1 MRKKAFL
8 FWFTASAAVML
19 LLPWLA
25 VTFGNA
31 DTGMGITLAL
41 FFAVDPVYS
50 VLVGIFAGKD
60 VRKMWSLPIIS
71 AALFL
76 PGAWIFLAG
85 NETSFFLY
93 AGVYLALGIAAML
106 VSCFAYHK
114 IRQ

>member
-1 MRKKAFL
+1 
-8 FWFTASAAVML
+8 ML

-41 FFAVDPVYS
+41 FFAVDPAYS
-50 VLVGIFAGKD
+50 VLAGIFAGKD
-60 VRKMWSLPIIS
+60 IKNLWSLPIIS

-76 PGAWIFLAG
+76 FGAWIFLAG
-85 NETSFFLY
+85 NESAFFLY
-93 AGVYLALGIAAML
+93 AGIYLALGIAAML
-106 VSCFAYHK
+106 VSSFAYHK